1 LPQSG
6 ITTEWSRKLL
16 EFLDNGHQQQYQ
28 FETSKHR
35 PGAHWQNETLTTC
48 MLFVL
53 ENSFRELNK
62 EDVAFLR
69 DAQLRTI
76 VIPILGKAD
85 SLTTDELR
93 SLKQKVVRE
102 FEQNNLV
109 KLPNVAQRFNEPW
122 IMKEMVEIQVQSL

>member
-1 LPQSG
+1 
-6 ITTEWSRKLL
+6 
-16 EFLDNGHQQQYQ
+16 
-28 FETSKHR
+28 
-35 PGAHWQNETLTTC
+35 